1 MQLSSAWQIVREN
14 WRTVRE
20 KLPVSSAW
28 RAVREKLPM
37 PQGRL
42 ARTLASTAVIV
53 VLSAAWGARFNG
65 TRFTIRVRWRSC
77 RLMRREICF

>member
-42 ARTLASTAVIV
+42 ARSLASTAVIV
-53 VLSAAWGARFNG
+53 VLSAAAGGKAAGPLVGRGGAMQEFSRPES
-65 TRFTIRVRWRSC
+65 RA
-77 RLMRREICF
+77 